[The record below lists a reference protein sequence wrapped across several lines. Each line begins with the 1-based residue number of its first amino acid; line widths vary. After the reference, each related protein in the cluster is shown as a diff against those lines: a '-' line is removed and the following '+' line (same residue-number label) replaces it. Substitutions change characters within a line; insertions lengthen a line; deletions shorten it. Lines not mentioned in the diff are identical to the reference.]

1 MKHDIQAAVDA
12 LNDAFR
18 RDPVAVENLI
28 RHRVGCNHQLAEH
41 PTVQV
46 RENAGIGGSVGAIYS
61 VSALGLL
68 NGVLEPLTGQR
79 VAIVVEDETPEAP
92 GKMLGFTVYKK

>member
-12 LNDAFR
+12 LNDAFK

-28 RHRVGCNHQLAEH
+28 RHRVDCNQQLADH

-46 RENAGIGGSVGAIYS
+46 RAYPGISEAVDSYS

-68 NGVLEPLTGQR
+68 NGILEPLTGQR
-79 VAIVVEDETPEAP
+79 VAIMVEDETPEAS

>member
-18 RDPVAVENLI
+18 RDRVAVENLI
-28 RHRVGCNHQLAEH
+28 RHRVDCNHQLAEH

-46 RENAGIGGSVGAIYS
+46 RAYPGLGEAVDSYS
-61 VSALGLL
+61 ASTLGLL